1 MNNKKTMTEQELR
14 DRLSLRKRIIIK
26 VGSSTVTHKNG
37 DLHLYRL
44 EKLVRL
50 LSDLRGSGH
59 DVMLVSSGAIAV
71 GRKAMS
77 ITQRPATTELKQA
90 LAAIGQARLMMTYQK
105 LFAEYNHVA
114 SQVLLTK
121 FTLLNEESLRN
132 ARGTF
137 ESLFALN
144 SIPIINENDTVST
157 SEISFGDNDRLAALV
172 ASITGADL
180 VILLSDIDGL
190 YTDDPNRNPEA
201 SFISY
206 VPYID
211 DSLLQMGKSSST
223 SDVGTGGMR
232 SKIEA
237 ARIATDAGAD
247 MLIMHGKPVERVMD
261 ALGGAQVGTLFAAHK
276 NPDFDLHRYIREEY

>member
-1 MNNKKTMTEQELR
+1 MKNKNTMTEQELR

-114 SQVLLTK
+114 S
-121 FTLLNEESLRN
+121 
-132 ARGTF
+132 
-137 ESLFALN
+137 
-144 SIPIINENDTVST
+144 
-157 SEISFGDNDRLAALV
+157 
-172 ASITGADL
+172 
-180 VILLSDIDGL
+180 
-190 YTDDPNRNPEA
+190 
-201 SFISY
+201 
-206 VPYID
+206 
-211 DSLLQMGKSSST
+211 
-223 SDVGTGGMR
+223 
-232 SKIEA
+232 
-237 ARIATDAGAD
+237 
-247 MLIMHGKPVERVMD
+247 
-261 ALGGAQVGTLFAAHK
+261 
-276 NPDFDLHRYIREEY
+276 

>member
-1 MNNKKTMTEQELR
+1 MNNKKTLTEQELR

-77 ITQRPATTELKQA
+77 ISQRPATTELKQA

-190 YTDDPNRNPEA
+190 YTDDPRG
-201 SFISY
+201 
-206 VPYID
+206 
-211 DSLLQMGKSSST
+211 LLYQL
-223 SDVGTGGMR
+223 R
-232 SKIEA
+232 
-237 ARIATDAGAD
+237 
-247 MLIMHGKPVERVMD
+247 
-261 ALGGAQVGTLFAAHK
+261 TLY
-276 NPDFDLHRYIREEY
+276 R